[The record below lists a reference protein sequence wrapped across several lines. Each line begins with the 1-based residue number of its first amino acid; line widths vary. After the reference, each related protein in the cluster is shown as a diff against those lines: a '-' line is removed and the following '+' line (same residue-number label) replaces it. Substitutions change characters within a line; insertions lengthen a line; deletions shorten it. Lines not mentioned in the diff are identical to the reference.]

1 MPECLAMPRLII
13 ALCGRKG
20 SGKDAAAALLAR
32 HGYVNEKIAAPLKA
46 VCAQLFGLTPA
57 QMEGVD
63 KERVDPRWRCSP
75 RRIMQF
81 VGTEMFQGKLSELLP
96 HVGRSFWVDALVRR
110 LHESTHE
117 RVVVTDMRFPHERAA
132 LDALDPSEYKTF
144 VIRLTRQGTSG
155 DAHESE
161 NTGAVRVDCDIENDG
176 TLDDLA
182 NALKRSLPAEFLA

>member
-1 MPECLAMPRLII
+1 MPRLIV

-20 SGKDAAAALLAR
+20 SGKDAAAALLER

-46 VCAQLFGLTPA
+46 ICAQLFGLTPDQLDGDA
-57 QMEGVD
+57 

-81 VGTEMFQGKLSELLP
+81 VGTEMFQSKLSELLP
-96 HVGRSFWVDALVRR
+96 HVGRSFWVDALVGR
-110 LHESTHE
+110 LHESSHE

-132 LDALDPSEYKTF
+132 LDALDPSSYRTF
-144 VIRLTRQGTSG
+144 VIRITRQGTSG

-161 NTGAVRVDCDIENDG
+161 NTDAVQVDCDIENDG

-182 NALKRSLPAEFLA
+182 NALKRSLPTAFLA